1 MAKKYKNRKK
11 QESRLDSNA
20 RRPGVNAPPKIGKK
34 EYEADIFGCKLSW

>member
-20 RRPGVNAPPKIGKK
+20 QPSGVNAPPKIGKK